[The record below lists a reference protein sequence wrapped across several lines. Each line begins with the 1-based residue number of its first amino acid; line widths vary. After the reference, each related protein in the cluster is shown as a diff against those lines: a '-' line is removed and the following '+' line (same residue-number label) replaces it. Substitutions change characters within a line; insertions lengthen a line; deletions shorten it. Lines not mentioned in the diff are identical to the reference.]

1 MSQPQQPPHAGPPG
15 PAAPTPGRGGGP
27 TSDPVTAGGGSAT
40 VGRVEPDAVP
50 ARPVVRASDADRE
63 ATVTRLQRAVAE
75 GRIDLT
81 EFAERVEAAYAAA
94 THDDLAALVADL
106 PPDAPPRVEIVGTR
120 VPEELDNVF
129 GDVKLAGSNP
139 PRRVSTVFGDV
150 RLDLRGL
157 RTDVDRIEISLGTV
171 FGDVDVVVAE
181 GVDAEL
187 QGRTIF
193 GDRKTQLAPVPR
205 LAGTP
210 RIVVHARS
218 VFGDLRLRS
227 LAPGESA
234 SRWRAMVDRLAAR
247 HLTPP
252 PPPPLPP
259 LPPLPSR

>member
-1 MSQPQQPPHAGPPG
+1 MGRSAAG
-15 PAAPTPGRGGGP
+15 
-27 TSDPVTAGGGSAT
+27 PVTAGGGSAT
-40 VGRVEPDAVP
+40 VGRVEPDADP
-50 ARPVVRASDADRE
+50 TRPVVRASDADRE

-81 EFAERVEAAYAAA
+81 EFGERVEAAYAAA

-106 PPDAPPRVEIVGTR
+106 PPDAPPPVEIVGTR
-120 VPEELDNVF
+120 VPEELNTVF
-129 GDVKLAGSNP
+129 GDVKLAGPNP

-187 QGRTIF
+187 QGRTVF

-252 PPPPLPP
+252 PLPPPPPPLPP
-259 LPPLPSR
+259 IPPPPPLPPR